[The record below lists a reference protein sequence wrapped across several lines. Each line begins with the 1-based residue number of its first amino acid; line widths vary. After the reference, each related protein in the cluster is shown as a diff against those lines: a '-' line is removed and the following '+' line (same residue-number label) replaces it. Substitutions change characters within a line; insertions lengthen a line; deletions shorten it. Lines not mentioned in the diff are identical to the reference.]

1 MPVPQPH
8 ERGSLY
14 EMLEENNHLIK
25 ENNRLLHKLHRAQ
38 LLAFWG
44 RILFILI
51 IIGAPFFLYQYFLKD
66 YVGGVLETYSS
77 FQENVEGLD
86 DVQNGL
92 FGTLNTLLGT
102 MQSAN
107 SAPTTTE

>member
-44 RILFILI
+44 RVLFIFI

-66 YVGGVLETYSS
+66 HVQSLFDTYSALQQDVAELGNVSNGVLNG
-77 FQENVEGLD
+77 QGL
-86 DVQNGL
+86 L
-92 FGTLNTLLGT
+92 HTLQQLLGDGG
-102 MQSAN
+102 
-107 SAPTTTE
+107 E